1 MAYKLRLTAIEPHD
15 YLNPDA
21 QVNAMVEAFDTV
33 SGKIVAKG
41 NLVYS
46 GNELSKLSAANVR
59 ARLRADALAWA
70 ADVKSAAEASPDVTK
85 NLTTMSRLQALVGA
99 EIDIP

>member
-21 QVNAMVEAFDTV
+21 QVSAQIEAFDVTTGRV
-33 SGKIVAKG
+33 IAKG

-46 GNELSKLSAANVR
+46 GDALNKMTAAEVR
-59 ARLRADALAWA
+59 RRLRTDALAWA
-70 ADVKSAAEASPDVTK
+70 ASVKEAATASPEVAK

-99 EIDIP
+99 EIDIV